1 MSVLVFLRES
11 DLSPAGGP
19 LGVGYY
25 IHEEAK
31 KRDLL
36 NQIFFLSGGGTAST
50 SKTLMKNIVN
60 ELPEVI
66 RKHIR
71 SIRRLANVRKL
82 LLSTSPSPELEKYD
96 AVHFHSTL
104 DLWLSRNALKNYKG
118 VVILTSH
125 SPVPSFEEME
135 EYCTTAYEKFW
146 FRVNRE
152 RFIEIDRFAFSRSDY
167 VIFPT
172 EGAMDAYYSHW
183 PEFKSV
189 IKDKQ
194 VCFITTGISP
204 RFAQLSRPQI
214 IQKLGLATNDFLI
227 SYAGRHNYVKGYDLL
242 KILAKSLFEID
253 GKIKVIAAGTEQPLK
268 RLDHPSWLEIGFT
281 KDPYSYIAASDI
293 LIVPNRETYFD
304 LVILEGLSLGKIILA
319 SNVGGN
325 KYFCNNDVPGVF
337 LYDSLDEAKRI
348 IKKLKEMPLNERDE
362 LGRKNFDFYNKHLT
376 LTCFFDS
383 YLAFL
388 YKIGVMKT
396 KGNCDDICNCSC
408 Q

>member
-1 MSVLVFLRES
+1 MSILIFLHEL

-25 IHEEAK
+25 IHQEVH
-31 KRDLL
+31 KRNLS
-36 NQIFFLSGGGTAST
+36 NQIVFLPGGGVT
-50 SKTLMKNIVN
+50 SAIKVFIKNIVS
-60 ELPEVI
+60 ELPEPI
-66 RKHIR
+66 KKHIR
-71 SIRRLANVRKL
+71 SIRRVINVRKL
-82 LLSTSPSPELEKYD
+82 LLSSSPNTEFEKYD

-104 DLWLSRNALKNYKG
+104 DLWLSRDALKNYKG

-125 SPVPSFEEME
+125 SPVPLFEELE
-135 EYCTTAYEKFW
+135 DCCTTAYERFW
-146 FRVNRE
+146 FKANKRRLV
-152 RFIEIDRFAFSRSDY
+152 EIDRFAFSRSDY

-204 RFAQLSRPQI
+204 RFAQLSRSQI
-214 IQKLGLATNDFLI
+214 IQKLGLATDDFLI

-242 KILAKSLFEID
+242 KNLAKSLFEID

-268 RLDHPSWLEIGFT
+268 RLDHPSWLEVGFT
-281 KDPYSYIAASDI
+281 KDPYSYIAASDL

-325 KYFCNNDVPGVF
+325 KYFCDNDVPGVF
-337 LYDSLDEAKRI
+337 LYGSLDEAKQI
-348 IKKLKEMPLNERDE
+348 IKKLKEMPLSERAE

-383 YLAFL
+383 YLSFL
-388 YKIGVMKT
+388 NKIGVMK
-396 KGNCDDICNCSC
+396 N
-408 Q
+408 